1 MNRKGTSNLF
11 EQVVSP
17 DNLRKA
23 AEKAMENADHVTRS
37 MQEYLA
43 DKEGKLKELRDL
55 LLTGNYKT
63 GKYYKF
69 IVKEPK
75 ERTISALP
83 FYPDRIVHHACMAV
97 LLPIWLKKFTAD
109 TYNCLKGRGTHG
121 FAKSLRSILDVREK
135 DAALRDS
142 LIYDKAGTK
151 YTLQLDIRHF
161 YESINHDYLKKVLRW
176 AIKDEC
182 LLRLLFEII
191 DSEPSGVP
199 IGNYLSQFF
208 AMLYLTPFDHYVKEV
223 VKAKYYFRYCD
234 DMIFLAATKE
244 ELWRIFAQVKSYIES
259 IGLTIKPNYRV
270 FPTSKGIDVVG
281 YVFYPTH
288 TLWRKRTKLRF
299 ERKCMK
305 ARKQGKSGIEFKRS
319 IGAYLGLMK
328 YCNSYKLRRKWLG
341 KEYDIC
347 CMKRFSDIAEGKDK
361 IESYEGCSVSI
372 NDLLNETVEIHS
384 FRKINIHGKEK
395 VIVQICHNG
404 EWEYFFTGSTVV
416 ADKLE
421 RYEHELPFE
430 ATFVKERNKNN
441 NEYYTFR

>member
-1 MNRKGTSNLF
+1 MNRKGTGDLF
-11 EQVVSP
+11 DKVISIE
-17 DNLRKA
+17 NLRIA
-23 AEKAMENADHVTRS
+23 SENAMANADHITES
-37 MQEYLA
+37 MRDFLEH
-43 DKEGKLKELRDL
+43 KEERLQQLHDL
-55 LLTGNYKT
+55 LRTGTYKT

-69 IVKEPK
+69 TVKEPK

-83 FYPDRIVHHACMAV
+83 FFPDRIVHHACMNV

-121 FAKSLRSILDVREK
+121 FVK
-135 DAALRDS
+135 ALRAT
-142 LIYDKAGTK
+142 LDKDPDGTL
-151 YTLQLDIRHF
+151 YTLQIDIRHF
-161 YESINHDYLKKVLRW
+161 YESISHKYLKKVLRW
-176 AIKDEC
+176 SIKDKR
-182 LLRLLFEII
+182 LLKLLFEII
-191 DSEPSGVP
+191 DSDPDGVP

-208 AMLYLTPFDHYVKEV
+208 ATLVLTPFDHYVKEV
-223 VKAKYYFRYCD
+223 IRAKYYFRYCD
-234 DMIFLAATKE
+234 DMIFFAATKE
-244 ELWRIFAQVKSYIES
+244 ELWRIFRMVKEYIEN

-270 FPTSKGIDVVG
+270 FPTSLGLDVVG

-288 TLWRKRTKLRF
+288 TRWRKRTKVRF
-299 ERKCMK
+299 EKKCK
-305 ARKQGKSGIEFKRS
+305 QARAKGKYGIEFKKS

>member
-11 EQVVSP
+11 EQVVSI

-23 AEKAMENADHVTRS
+23 AERAMENADHKTLS
-37 MQEYLA
+37 MQEYLS
-43 DKEGKLKELRDL
+43 DKEGKLKELSDL
-55 LLTGNYKT
+55 LRTGNYKT

-69 IVKEPK
+69 TVHEPK

-97 LLPIWLKKFTAD
+97 LLPIWMKKFTAD

-121 FAKSLRSILDVREK
+121 FVK
-135 DAALRDS
+135 ALRATLDS
-142 LIYDKAGTK
+142 DKEGTK
-151 YTLQLDIRHF
+151 YTLQIDIRHF
-161 YESINHDYLKKVLRW
+161 YESISHDHLKSVLRW
-176 AIKDEC
+176 SIKDK
-182 LLRLLFEII
+182 RLLQLLYEII
-191 DSEPSGVP
+191 ESDPDGVP

-208 AMLYLTPFDHYVKEV
+208 ATLDLTPFDHYVKET
-223 VKAKYYFRYCD
+223 VKAKHYFRYCD
-234 DMIFLAATKE
+234 DMIFFADTKE
-244 ELWRIFAQVKSYIES
+244 ELWRIFRMVKQYIED

-270 FPTSKGIDVVG
+270 FPTSIGVDVVG
-281 YVFYPTH
+281 YVFYPEH
-288 TLWRKRTKLRF
+288 TRWRKRTKVRF
-299 ERKCMK
+299 EKKCRR
-305 ARKQGKSGIEFKRS
+305 ARAKGKSGMAFKKS

-328 YCNSYKLRRKWLG
+328 YCNSYRLRRKWLG
-341 KEYDIC
+341 KEYELC
-347 CMKRFSDIAEGKDK
+347 CMKRFSEIAEGKDK
-361 IESYEGCSVSI
+361 IESYEGSSVSI

-395 VIVQICHNG
+395 VIVQIFRNG
-404 EWEYFFTGSTVV
+404 SWEYFFTGSTVV

-430 ATFVKERNKNN
+430 ATIVKERNKNN

>member
-1 MNRKGTSNLF
+1 MNRKGTNNLF
-11 EQVVSP
+11 EQVISL
-17 DNLRKA
+17 DNLKA
-23 AEKAMENADHVTRS
+23 AAKRAMKNADHMTIS
-37 MQEYLA
+37 MQDYLSN
-43 DKEGKLKELRDL
+43 KEERLLQLHDL

-69 IVKEPK
+69 TVKEPK

-109 TYNCLKGRGTHG
+109 TYNCLKGKGTHG
-121 FAKSLRSILDVREK
+121 FVKAIRRTLDTDPE
-135 DAALRDS
+135 
-142 LIYDKAGTK
+142 GTA
-151 YTLQLDIRHF
+151 YTLQMDIRHF
-161 YESINHDYLKKVLRW
+161 YESISHEHLKKVLSW
-176 AIKDEC
+176 SIKDK
-182 LLRLLFEII
+182 RLLQLLYEII
-191 DSEPSGVP
+191 DSDPDGVP

-208 AMLYLTPFDHYVKEV
+208 ATLYLTPFDHYVKERIK
-223 VKAKYYFRYCD
+223 VKHYFRYCD
-234 DMIFLAATKE
+234 DMVFFAATKE
-244 ELWRIFAQVKSYIES
+244 ELWRIFRMVKEYIES

-270 FPTSKGIDVVG
+270 FPTDEGLDVGG
-281 YVFYPTH
+281 YVFYHWGTK
-288 TLWRKRTKLRF
+288 WRKRTKLRF
-299 ERKCMK
+299 EHKCKK
-305 ARKQGKSGIEFKRS
+305 ARERGKSGMSFKKS

-328 YCNSYKLRRKWLG
+328 YCDSNKLRRKWLG

-347 CMKRFSDIAEGKDK
+347 CMKRFSDIADGKDK

-384 FRKINIHGKEK
+384 FRKIIIHGKEK

-430 ATFVKERNKNN
+430 AKFVKERNKNN